1 MNRQTML
8 SILEAYE
15 TTLDNGQNVIVTDGG
30 NKEAIVEAI
39 LTKDNSQR
47 DLYYETYKHSGDTL
61 IELILGKKII
71 DEEGFIH
78 ERK

>member
-1 MNRQTML
+1 MNRQTIL
-8 SILEAYE
+8 SILESYE

-39 LTKDNSQR
+39 LMKDNPQQN
-47 DLYYETYKHSGDTL
+47 LYYETYKHSGDTL
-61 IELILGKKII
+61 IELILGNKII
-71 DEEGFIH
+71 DEDGFIH